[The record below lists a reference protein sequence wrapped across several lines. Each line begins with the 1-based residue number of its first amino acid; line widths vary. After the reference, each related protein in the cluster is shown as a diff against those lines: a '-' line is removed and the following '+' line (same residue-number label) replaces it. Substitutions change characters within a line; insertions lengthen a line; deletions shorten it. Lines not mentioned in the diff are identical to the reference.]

1 MLCEAM
7 PIGTEAKALCVKSRV
22 TSMKGGEIMGNL
34 FKRLLSKVLA
44 SELDKRKERLRG
56 QLQAQINTTQS
67 SWVKTR
73 NQLYINLLDIA
84 GETMISKMEKEILK

>member
-1 MLCEAM
+1 
-7 PIGTEAKALCVKSRV
+7 
-22 TSMKGGEIMGNL
+22 MKGGEIMGNL

-44 SELDKRKERLRG
+44 SELEKRKERLRG
-56 QLQAQINTTQS
+56 QLQAQINTTSS

-73 NQLYINLLDIA
+73 NQLYIDLLDIA

>member
-1 MLCEAM
+1 MN
-7 PIGTEAKALCVKSRV
+7 
-22 TSMKGGEIMGNL
+22 NL
-34 FKRLLSKVLA
+34 LKRLLSKLIT
-44 SELDKRKERLRG
+44 SELDKRKESLRAK
-56 QLQAQINTTQS
+56 LQAQINTTSS

>member
-1 MLCEAM
+1 
-7 PIGTEAKALCVKSRV
+7 
-22 TSMKGGEIMGNL
+22 MKGGEIMGNL

-44 SELDKRKERLRG
+44 SELEKRKERLRE

-84 GETMISKMEKEILK
+84 GETMINQMEKEILK